1 MTETPIPKNT
11 GSSQGTRRAGGTRWT
26 IIGMVFIATSINYL
40 DRANLGVALPYMSG
54 ELGLSKT
61 SSGILLGAFFW
72 TYALMQF
79 PSGWLVDRFGPR
91 RMLAIAVA
99 AWSVATMLMGAAT
112 GFLVLILLRLLLGVG
127 ESPSYPSGAKVVSR
141 WFPVHERG
149 LAASIF
155 DSGARAGTALSLPI
169 IAALIAVIGWRGSFV
184 AAGLLGFVFVAVW
197 LRLYRD
203 PDEHPGVSE
212 QEKALIRDGQPDDG
226 EHERAAL
233 PWHHL
238 FRYRTT
244 WGMVLGFFCLSFV
257 LYFFITWFPSYL
269 VDARGFDLLKLGIF
283 GMLPALLAIPAQWVG
298 GLLQGRLI
306 RRGHSV
312 SYARKVP
319 LISGLVLASVI
330 VFAGE
335 APNAATALTLLTISY
350 CALTFAAS
358 SLWALP
364 ADVAP
369 APGNVASLAGI
380 QGFAS
385 NAAGLASPIVIGVLL
400 DATGGSYAVP
410 LAVAGAVA
418 IAGALVYGLVIG
430 QIVPLGSRDL
440 GSPPPIPRQT

>member
-1 MTETPIPKNT
+1 MTLAPVPEEERAEPAGDVRP
-11 GSSQGTRRAGGTRWT
+11 RRALGTRWT
-26 IIGMVFIATSINYL
+26 IISMAFVATSINYL
-40 DRANLGVALPYMSG
+40 DRANLGVALPYMSDD
-54 ELGLSKT
+54 LHLSKT
-61 SSGILLGAFFW
+61 SSGVLLGAFFW

-79 PSGWLVDRFGPR
+79 PAGWLVDRFGAR
-91 RMLAIAVA
+91 RMLAFAVA
-99 AWSVATMLMGAAT
+99 AWSVVTMLVGAAT
-112 GFLVLILLRLLLGVG
+112 GFLVLIMLRLLLGVG
-127 ESPSYPSGAKVVSR
+127 ESPSYPSNAKVVSL
-141 WFPVHERG
+141 WFPVRERG

-155 DSGARAGTALSLPI
+155 DSGARAGTALSLPFI
-169 IAALIAVIGWRGSFV
+169 TGLIALVGWRGSFV
-184 AAGLLGFVFVAVW
+184 SAGLLGLVFVVVW

-203 PDEHPGVSE
+203 PHDHPKVSDEELAH
-212 QEKALIRDGQPDDG
+212 IRDGRPQG
-226 EHERAAL
+226 GGGTRAAL

-269 VDARGFDLLKLGIF
+269 VDERGFDLLKLGVF
-283 GMLPALLAIPAQWVG
+283 GMLPALFAIPAQWAG
-298 GLLQGRLI
+298 GVLQGRLI
-306 RRGHSV
+306 RRGRSV
-312 SYARKVP
+312 SFARKVP

-364 ADVAP
+364 SDVAP

-385 NAAGLASPIVIGVLL
+385 NAAGLLSPIVVGVLL
-400 DATGGSYAVP
+400 DATDGSYAVP

-418 IAGALVYGLVIG
+418 LLGALMYGLVIG
-430 QIVPLGSRDL
+430 RIAPLGSR
-440 GSPPPIPRQT
+440 T